1 VEKKS
6 VAQLFRRVVAGN
18 RYIKIIL
25 DFVAVILGFFV
36 ALSLRFEL
44 SLPTEQASRLLLCL
58 PLLIL
63 VFYLFNS
70 LMGIYAGRWK
80 YASFDE
86 LLNLSSAGSLS
97 MVSIFLGTLLIPR
110 ARSYLPISVSVIGPI
125 ISLFVMG
132 FIRMQYRLFGELRLR
147 GGEGKGKKVLLVGA
161 GEAGEM
167 VARDMLRHPEYG
179 YYPEAFVDD
188 DPAKRNLILQGVPVM
203 GNRKD
208 IPRLARE
215 LGIQEIFITIP
226 SLSGKGLREILHIC
240 EETGLK
246 TKILPGIVRT
256 VSGEVGVSSVRD
268 IELEDLLGRE
278 PVETDLASISA
289 YVSNRVVLVTG
300 AGGSIGSEL
309 CVQLSALGPK
319 LLLLLDNDETS
330 LYELELELLRVMAAC
345 PFQAVV
351 ADVRDEK
358 RVESV
363 FRRHRPQVV
372 FHSAALKHVPM
383 MEYHPAE
390 AVKNNVLGTRVVA
403 EAALRHGAERFIL
416 ISTDK
421 AVHPVNVMGATKRVA
436 EMLVK
441 DYSGRNGGGKG
452 GTAGGASGAG
462 ARGGGGGTLFTAV
475 RFGNVLGSRGS
486 VVPTFQRQIENGGP
500 VMVTH
505 PEVTRYFMTVGEAA
519 QLVIQAG
526 AFTRGG
532 DLFILDMGEPVKIID
547 LAREML
553 RLTGKEGEIE
563 IKVTGLRPGEKL
575 HEELT
580 FPEEEL
586 ARTPHP
592 KIDKVVHELELPED
606 FAARVEELIQAAARD
621 DEECVRFLLSEL
633 VPTYKPSAPEIQARR
648 FAGEGSHLRFSVNP
662 PDCKSAVP
670 REEAS

>member
-1 VEKKS
+1 MNEV
-6 VAQLFRRVVAGN
+6 
-18 RYIKIIL
+18 
-25 DFVAVILGFFV
+25 
-36 ALSLRFEL
+36 
-44 SLPTEQASRLLLCL
+44 
-58 PLLIL
+58 
-63 VFYLFNS
+63 
-70 LMGIYAGRWK
+70 
-80 YASFDE
+80 
-86 LLNLSSAGSLS
+86 
-97 MVSIFLGTLLIPR
+97 
-110 ARSYLPISVSVIGPI
+110 
-125 ISLFVMG
+125 
-132 FIRMQYRLFGELRLR
+132 GELVEDQGQAFPATGEKPQAFLP
-147 GGEGKGKKVLLVGA
+147 GGESPGLEEWLPEEFAHRPGKTFQLIAVVGA
-161 GEAGEM
+161 
-167 VARDMLRHPEYG
+167 
-179 YYPEAFVDD
+179 
-188 DPAKRNLILQGVPVM
+188 
-203 GNRKD
+203 
-208 IPRLARE
+208 
-215 LGIQEIFITIP
+215 LGKEIA
-226 SLSGKGLREILHIC
+226 
-240 EETGLK
+240 
-246 TKILPGIVRT
+246 KILPGIVRT
-256 VSGEVGVSSVRD
+256 MSGEVGVSSVRD

-309 CVQLSALGPK
+309 CMQLSALEPK

-403 EAALRHGAERFIL
+403 EASLRHGAERFIL

-441 DYSGRNGGGKG
+441 DYSGRDGGGRE
-452 GTAGGASGAG
+452 GTAGGAS
-462 ARGGGGGTLFTAV
+462 GGGGGTLFTAV

-486 VVPTFQRQIENGGP
+486 VVPTFQRQIEKGGP

-563 IKVTGLRPGEKL
+563 VKVTGLRTGEKL

-592 KIDKVVHELELPED
+592 KIDKVVHDLEFPED

-621 DEECVRFLLSEL
+621 DEERVCLLLSEL
-633 VPTYKPSAPEIQARR
+633 VPTYKPPPPPSRPSEPGGSGWRGKGRKGHIFNLRDTHTIETRTTGKRGQVLNLITIWVLAWKTVCA
-648 FAGEGSHLRFSVNP
+648 AGLVS
-662 PDCKSAVP
+662 
-670 REEAS
+670 

>member
-1 VEKKS
+1 MEKKG
-6 VAQLFRRVVAGN
+6 VAQHFRRVVAGN
-18 RYIKIIL
+18 RYIKILL
-25 DFVAVILGFFV
+25 DFAAVILGFFV
-36 ALSLRFEL
+36 ALSLRFEF
-44 SLPTEQASRLLLCL
+44 SLPAEQASKLLLCL
-58 PLLIL
+58 PLLLL
-63 VFYLFNS
+63 VFYVFNS
-70 LMGIYAGRWK
+70 FMGIYAGRWK

-97 MVSIFLGTLLIPR
+97 TVSIFLGALLIPR
-110 ARSYLPISVSVIGPI
+110 ARNYLPPSVSVIGPI

-147 GGEGKGKKVLLVGA
+147 SGEGKGKKVLLVGA

-188 DPAKRNLILQGVPVM
+188 DPAKRNLVLQGVPVM
-203 GNRKD
+203 GNRTD

-215 LGIQEIFITIP
+215 LGVQEIFITIP
-226 SLSGKGLREILHIC
+226 SLSGEGLREILHIC

-246 TKILPGIVRT
+246 TKILPGIART
-256 VSGEVGVSSVRD
+256 MSGEVGVSSVRD

-309 CVQLSALGPK
+309 CAQLSALGPK

-330 LYELELELLRVMAAC
+330 LYELELELLRAMSAC

-358 RVESV
+358 RVESL

-441 DYSGRNGGGKG
+441 DYSGKDGGGKEG
-452 GTAGGASGAG
+452 ATGGA
-462 ARGGGGGTLFTAV
+462 ARGGAGGDGTLFTAV

-592 KIDKVVHELELPED
+592 KIDKVVQDLELPED
-606 FAARVEELIQAAARD
+606 FSARVEELIQAAAWD
-621 DEECVRFLLSEL
+621 DEERVRFLLSEL
-633 VPTYKPSAPEIQARR
+633 VPTYKPSTPAIQARR
-648 FAGEGSHLRFSVNP
+648 FWVGRKEAKEINQMEASEGSELES
-662 PDCKSAVP
+662 
-670 REEAS
+670 